1 MKTSSKWALSLYVL
15 CGSALSG
22 QAFAINCDTLDEWS
36 SAIDGKQVN
45 LHHVFCGE
53 PSKNDRAKGFHAFP
67 KGVKPS
73 NFQSAQPTDAPNA
86 AGVFT
91 LRQIKL
97 EFNGKVYTKSF
108 SSMFPE
114 HCSADQITASIVYSN
129 TTSTGNCS
137 NPSWAQCG
145 MSAPA
150 SGATDGYCNG
160 DDGKPFQVASA
171 LLYDDNSK
179 INTGFPIYQ
188 P

>member
-1 MKTSSKWALSLYVL
+1 
-15 CGSALSG
+15 
-22 QAFAINCDTLDEWS
+22 
-36 SAIDGKQVN
+36 
-45 LHHVFCGE
+45 
-53 PSKNDRAKGFHAFP
+53 
-67 KGVKPS
+67 VKPS
-73 NFQSAQPTDAPNA
+73 NFQSAQPTDAPNT

-108 SSMFPE
+108 SSMFPD

-129 TTSTGNCS
+129 TTSTSNCS

-145 MSAPA
+145 MSAPET
-150 SGATDGYCNG
+150 GATDGYCNG
-160 DDGKPFQVASA
+160 NDGNPFQVASA